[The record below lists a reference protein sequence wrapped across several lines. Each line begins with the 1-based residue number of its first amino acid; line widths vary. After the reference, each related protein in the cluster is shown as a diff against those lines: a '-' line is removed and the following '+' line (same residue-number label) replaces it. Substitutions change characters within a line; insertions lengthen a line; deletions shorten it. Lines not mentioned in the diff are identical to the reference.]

1 MRTPKEYTGDL
12 KKGIIT
18 EKMLSDCLFSVNKRA
33 KNCRDKAREYS
44 QYYRNNRY
52 VFDKYN
58 TIEKYD
64 DQKEEYYDQ
73 KEKLLSILEPVEI
86 HKEFFGYERK
96 RIYEFD
102 EDYEKNRNNFVWE
115 NSYYDHE
122 KEMKIWFGDIEI
134 TSKPKYNYYLLYDV
148 GGKTFHLPISG
159 QECTKYND
167 LKIKDIGQLKTKGM
181 QIGELVSTQFV
192 KKVIEII
199 ESGKYTYVSTIIRK

>member
-1 MRTPKEYTGDL
+1 MKTPKEYTDNIA
-12 KKGIIT
+12 KRIIT
-18 EKMLSDCLFSVNKRA
+18 SQMLSDCLFSVNKRA
-33 KNCRDKAREYS
+33 KNCRDKAREYR

-52 VFDKYN
+52 VYDKYN

-64 DQKEEYYDQ
+64 DQKEEYYGQ

-86 HKEFFGYERK
+86 HKEFFDYERK

-134 TSKPKYNYYLLYDV
+134 TSKPKYNYYLLYGV
-148 GGKTFHLPISG
+148 VSKTQEIS
-159 QECTKYND
+159 N
-167 LKIKDIGQLKTKGM
+167 
-181 QIGELVSTQFV
+181 S
-192 KKVIEII
+192 
-199 ESGKYTYVSTIIRK
+199 R